1 MKLYSIAILK
11 KDGDKG
17 KVLASQYD
25 LSSFG
30 YFQRGSVQEFMNF
43 TSITIVERTQLGQR
57 QSVESENNPLTHIV
71 FVDNVAHVYAHPQG
85 ISGVIFSDKEY
96 PSRVAFSL
104 LNKVLDEFLVKFP
117 PEKWTGAQLLDYPE
131 LNTYLQKYQDP
142 KQADSIMK
150 VQNELDETTAI
161 LHKTIDSVLQ
171 RGEKLDSLVDRS
183 ETLSSQSK
191 MFYKTAKKTN
201 SCCVVM

>member
-1 MKLYSIAILK
+1 MKLYSILILR
-11 KDGDKG
+11 KDADKA
-17 KVLASQYD
+17 KILASQFD

-30 YFQRGSVQEFMNF
+30 FFQRGSVQEFMNF
-43 TSITIVERTQLGQR
+43 SAATIAERTPAGQR
-57 QSVESENNPLTHIV
+57 QSVESENN
-71 FVDNVAHVYAHPQG
+71 VAHVYSHPQG
-85 ISGVIFSDKEY
+85 ISGMIISDKDY

-104 LNKVLDEFLVKFP
+104 LNKIMDEFLVKFP
-117 PEKWTGAQLLDYPE
+117 TDVWKKADTLEYPE
-131 LNTYLQKYQDP
+131 IADYLVKYQDP
-142 KQADSIMK
+142 QQADTIMK
-150 VQNELDETTAI
+150 VQKELDETTAI

-183 ETLSSQSK
+183 EALSNQSK

>member
-1 MKLYSIAILK
+1 MKLYSIAVLK
-11 KDGDKG
+11 KDSDKA

-43 TSITIVERTQLGQR
+43 TSITIVERTQAGQR
-57 QSVESENNPLTHIV
+57 QSVESEN
-71 FVDNVAHVYAHPQG
+71 NVAHVYAHPQG

-117 PEKWTGAQLLDYPE
+117 PEKWNGTQLLDYPE
-131 LNTYLQKYQDP
+131 LTSYLQKYQDP
-142 KQADSIMK
+142 KQADTIMK

-201 SCCVVM
+201 SCCVLM

>member
-1 MKLYSIAILK
+1 MKLYSILIVR
-11 KDGDKG
+11 KDADKA
-17 KVLASQYD
+17 KIIASHFD

-30 YFQRGSVQEFMNF
+30 FFQRGSVQEFMNF
-43 TSITIVERTQLGQR
+43 TATTIAERTNPGQR
-57 QSVESENNPLTHIV
+57 QSVESENN
-71 FVDNVAHVYAHPQG
+71 VAHVYCHPQG
-85 ISGVIFSDKEY
+85 VCGMIMSDKDY

-104 LNKVLDEFLVKFP
+104 LNKIMDEFLVKFQ
-117 PEKWTGAQLLDYPE
+117 PEVWKKAQTLEYPE
-131 LNTYLQKYQDP
+131 LATYVTKYQDP
-142 KQADSIMK
+142 QQADTIMK
-150 VQNELDETTAI
+150 VQKELDETTAI

-183 ETLSSQSK
+183 EALSNQSK

>member
-1 MKLYSIAILK
+1 MKLYSILILR
-11 KDGDKG
+11 KDADKA
-17 KVLASQYD
+17 KILASQFD

-43 TSITIVERTQLGQR
+43 SATTIAERTQPGQR
-57 QSVESENNPLTHIV
+57 QSVESEN
-71 FVDNVAHVYAHPQG
+71 NVAHVYAHPQG
-85 ISGVIFSDKEY
+85 ISGMIISDKDY

-104 LNKVLDEFLVKFP
+104 LNKILDEFLVKFP
-117 PEKWTGAQLLDYPE
+117 TNVWKSVATLDYPE
-131 LNTYLQKYQDP
+131 LADYLRKYQDP
-142 KQADSIMK
+142 QQADTIMK
-150 VQNELDETTAI
+150 VQKELDETTAI

-183 ETLSSQSK
+183 EALSSQSK

>member
-1 MKLYSIAILK
+1 MKLYSILVLNK
-11 KDGDKG
+11 EETKG
-17 KVLASQYD
+17 KIIASSFD

-30 YFQRGSVQEFMNF
+30 FFQRGGVQEFMNF
-43 TSITIVERTQLGQR
+43 TAVTIVERVSPGVR
-57 QSVESENNPLTHIV
+57 QSVEKDE
-71 FVDNVAHVYAHPQG
+71 NVAHVYLNQQG
-85 ISGVIFSDKEY
+85 IALAIFSDKEY

-104 LNKVLDEFLVKFP
+104 INKIMDEFFVKFS
-117 PEKWTGAQLLDYPE
+117 PEQWNTDQLLPYPE
-131 LNTYLQKYQDP
+131 LADYLRKYQDP
-142 KQADSIMK
+142 KQADTIMK

-171 RGEKLDSLVDRS
+171 RGEKLDALVDRS
-183 ETLSSQSK
+183 EALSSQSK

>member
-1 MKLYSIAILK
+1 MKLYSILILRK
-11 KDGDKG
+11 VQDKAEI
-17 KVLASQYD
+17 LASQFD

-30 YFQRGSVQEFMNF
+30 YFQRSSVQEFMNF
-43 TSITIVERTQLGQR
+43 SAATIAERTPAGQR
-57 QSVESENNPLTHIV
+57 QSVESENN
-71 FVDNVAHVYAHPQG
+71 VAHVYGHPQG
-85 ISGVIFSDKEY
+85 VIGVIISDKEY

-104 LNKVLDEFLVKFP
+104 LNKILDEFLVRFP
-117 PEKWTGAQLLDYPE
+117 REKWNPPLSYPE
-131 LNTYLQKYQDP
+131 LNDYLSKYQDP
-142 KQADSIMK
+142 KQADTIMR

-161 LHKTIDSVLQ
+161 LHKTIESVLQ

>member
-1 MKLYSIAILK
+1 MKLYSISVLK
-11 KDGDKG
+11 KDADKA
-17 KVLASQYD
+17 KVLASQFD

-30 YFQRGSVQEFMNF
+30 YFQRSSVQEFMNF

-57 QSVESENNPLTHIV
+57 QSVESENN
-71 FVDNVAHVYAHPQG
+71 VAHVYAHPQG
-85 ISGVIFSDKEY
+85 ITGVIFSDKEY

-104 LNKVLDEFLVKFP
+104 LNKVLDEFLIKFP
-117 PEKWTGAQLLDYPE
+117 PEKWSTNQLLNYPE
-131 LNTYLQKYQDP
+131 LTGYLQKYQDP
-142 KQADSIMK
+142 KQADTIMK

-183 ETLSSQSK
+183 EALSSQSK

>member
-1 MKLYSIAILK
+1 MKLYSILILRK
-11 KDGDKG
+11 VGDKA
-17 KVLASQYD
+17 KILASQFD

-30 YFQRGSVQEFMNF
+30 YFQRSSVQEFMNF
-43 TSITIVERTQLGQR
+43 SAATIAERTAVGQR
-57 QSVESENNPLTHIV
+57 QSVESENN
-71 FVDNVAHVYAHPQG
+71 VAHVYSHPQN
-85 ISGVIFSDKEY
+85 IVGVIVSDKEY

-117 PEKWTGAQLLDYPE
+117 ASKWDNPPLNYPE
-131 LNTYLQKYQDP
+131 LTDYLRKYQDP
-142 KQADSIMK
+142 KQADAIMK

-183 ETLSSQSK
+183 EALSSQSK
-191 MFYKTAKKTN
+191 MFYKTAKRTN

>member
-1 MKLYSIAILK
+1 MKLYSIAVLK
-11 KDGDKG
+11 KDSDKA

-43 TSITIVERTQLGQR
+43 TSITIVERTQTGQR
-57 QSVESENNPLTHIV
+57 QSVESEN
-71 FVDNVAHVYAHPQG
+71 NVAHVYAHPQG

-117 PEKWTGAQLLDYPE
+117 PEKWNGTQLLDYPE
-131 LNTYLQKYQDP
+131 LTSYLQKYQDP
-142 KQADSIMK
+142 KQADTIMK

-201 SCCVVM
+201 SCCVLM

>member
-1 MKLYSIAILK
+1 MKLYSILILK
-11 KDGDKG
+11 KEAKS
-17 KVLASQYD
+17 KIIASNFD

-30 YFQRGSVQEFMNF
+30 FFQRGGVQEFMNF
-43 TSITIVERTQLGQR
+43 TAITIVDRVNPGLR
-57 QSVESENNPLTHIV
+57 QSIEKEE
-71 FVDNVAHVYAHPQG
+71 NVAHVYLNQQDIA
-85 ISGVIFSDKEY
+85 IAIFSDKEY

-104 LNKVLDEFLVKFP
+104 INKIMDEFYVKFS
-117 PEKWTGAQLLDYPE
+117 PEQWDSNDLLPYPE
-131 LNTYLQKYQDP
+131 LAEYLKKYQDP
-142 KQADSIMK
+142 KQADAIMK

-171 RGEKLDSLVDRS
+171 RGEKLDALVDRS
-183 ETLSSQSK
+183 EALSSQSK